1 MPDIDSATIVRYRV
15 TVTKDDG
22 TSEPVPSNFMLKVEV
37 TAASGAAACKAEQ
50 GVMADGGVAVVV
62 TPLKQSEPNIAI
74 VISDPAGALKP
85 FTLNVNIVLGGS
97 GGGTVL
103 SGTLGLDTAAP
114 EITAQPLPP
123 AETPAPNPPA
133 A

>member
-22 TSEPVPSNFMLKVEV
+22 SSEPVPSNFVLKVDV

-62 TPLKQSEPNIAI
+62 TPLKQSEPNVAV
-74 VISDPAGALKP
+74 VISDPAGVLKP
-85 FTLNVNIVLGGS
+85 FTLNVNIVLAGS
-97 GGGTVL
+97 GGNVL

-123 AETPAPNPPA
+123 AENPAPNPPA